1 MKIDLIK
8 TYAEL
13 KEVSEVYSEPTETSK
28 MKLLLPKAL
37 SSMFNWVRHASI
49 SFLVLEVSTFKCNL
63 NKQRR
68 SIQKQGSIYF

>member
-8 TYAEL
+8 THAEL
-13 KEVSEVYSEPTETSK
+13 KEVSEAYSEPTETSN
-28 MKLLLPKAL
+28 MKLLSPKAS

-49 SFLVLEVSTFKCNL
+49 SFLVLDVSTFKCNL

-68 SIQKQGSIYF
+68 SIQKQRSIYF